1 MPLESEAQRRYL
13 WATDPELA
21 QKFEDETPKDAKLPK
36 RKRKS
41 ETAVEETVE
50 LKDFSEDERKKL
62 TKEHEA
68 MPGGG
73 FPIRNGSDLRN
84 AIQAVGRAKNPAA
97 ARAWIVKRAK
107 ELKLTDSLP
116 QSWELAARVD
126 VLELAVLALG
136 QEEFGDTEGHPFRG
150 NQWSDVS
157 GRGARENAEADQRT
171 RDALTPRL
179 KRPGESDRSF
189 EQRKKDAA
197 ARNDKLLVGQ
207 SKAFPGEKVLG
218 SERGEKAMRV
228 ALKSFDNATPQG
240 NGLPVAADLRT
251 GSPVAFERAM
261 GYEKPGNQHGLWVME
276 HQESGT
282 RVEGTGKRTEVEAGI
297 KEQYPKSGTWTYAP

>member
-21 QKFEDETPKDAKLPK
+21 QKFEDETPKGAKLPK

-41 ETAVEETVE
+41 ETAVEET
-50 LKDFSEDERKKL
+50 
-62 TKEHEA
+62 TKE
-68 MPGGG
+68 
-73 FPIRNGSDLRN
+73 
-84 AIQAVGRAKNPAA
+84 
-97 ARAWIVKRAK
+97 
-107 ELKLTDSLP
+107 ELT
-116 QSWELAARVD
+116 ARVD
-126 VLELAVLALG
+126 ALELAVLALG
-136 QEEFGDTEGHPFRG
+136 SEEFVGDLPGHAFRG
-150 NQWSDVS
+150 NQYSDVS
-157 GRGARENAEADQRT
+157 GRDARENAEADQRT